1 MSSISLDFSRVVD
14 LGRHAQVVADVV
26 AEASALGIEVLI
38 AGAFARDPH
47 LHYVHRIPIARQ
59 TEDIDFGLAVSD
71 WASFEALR
79 RRLTANCGFSA
90 IGSAL
95 HKMRH
100 PGGFPVDL
108 VPFAGVESVRREI
121 RWPPD
126 GAEVMSVIGFR
137 EALAGAVSMTLPA
150 GVTVPVVSVPALV
163 MMKLIAW
170 QDRHYK
176 SPLKDAQ
183 DLTLL
188 VSNYLD
194 MGNQERLWSEFAA
207 WSDEPDYDLLRLGPR
222 MLGIDVARQA
232 GSEGHAYLIDIV
244 ARQADPGD
252 PSLLAREM
260 LPHDPVRAALML
272 SGILEGLTGSKI

>member
-1 MSSISLDFSRVVD
+1 
-14 LGRHAQVVADVV
+14 
-26 AEASALGIEVLI
+26 
-38 AGAFARDPH
+38 
-47 LHYVHRIPIARQ
+47 
-59 TEDIDFGLAVSD
+59 
-71 WASFEALR
+71 
-79 RRLTANCGFSA
+79 
-90 IGSAL
+90 
-95 HKMRH
+95 
-100 PGGFPVDL
+100 
-108 VPFAGVESVRREI
+108 
-121 RWPPD
+121 
-126 GAEVMSVIGFR
+126 
-137 EALAGAVSMTLPA
+137 
-150 GVTVPVVSVPALV
+150 

-232 GSEGHAYLIDIV
+232 GSEGRAYLIDIV